1 MAESEKAREGG
12 AAGEGAVAKPKKSS
26 QSKTG
31 QSARKAPRK
40 RASRKSK
47 QLPPFNVV
55 LLDDNHH
62 TVDYVVE
69 MLRKLF
75 GHPEERGIQLAQ
87 EVDTEG
93 RVIVLTT
100 HKELAEL
107 KRDQIHSFGADWR
120 IEICAGSMN
129 AIIEPAQPK

>member
-1 MAESEKAREGG
+1 MSESEKAREGG
-12 AAGEGAVAKPKKSS
+12 GAGEGAVAKPKKSS
-26 QSKTG
+26 KSKSEPPAG
-31 QSARKAPRK
+31 KAVRK
-40 RASRKSK
+40 RPSRKTK

-62 TVDYVVE
+62 TIDYVVE

-93 RVIVLTT
+93 RVVVLTT

-120 IEICAGSMN
+120 IENCAGSMN
-129 AIIEPAQPK
+129 AIIEPAQSK